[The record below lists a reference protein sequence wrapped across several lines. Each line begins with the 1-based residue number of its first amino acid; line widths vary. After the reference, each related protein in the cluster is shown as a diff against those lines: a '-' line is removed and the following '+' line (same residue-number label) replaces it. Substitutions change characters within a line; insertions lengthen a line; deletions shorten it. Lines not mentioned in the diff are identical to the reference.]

1 MERRNRGFT
10 LIELLV
16 VIGIIAILLAIIL
29 PALSRARRH
38 AEKVNCASNLRQ
50 IGMAFVEYSNRW
62 KGWMFPPGLGFSVPL
77 DQRWGVEV
85 FKPPVP
91 HPPILHCPADFE
103 PDGDHS
109 YILNGHIVTK
119 RIKYTSKLSPPMTPS
134 DLALAGEK
142 VAYRDD
148 YYLDPGDDYWAV
160 IDYEKHGRFNG
171 TNFLFMDIHVSCE
184 PPRDDVPTASDP
196 WDTPNPP

>member
-1 MERRNRGFT
+1 MKRARGFT

-16 VIGIIAILLAIIL
+16 VIGIIAILIAIIL
-29 PALSRARRH
+29 PVLSRVRRH
-38 AEKVNCASNLRQ
+38 AEKVQCESNLRQ
-50 IGMAFVEYSNRW
+50 IGMAFVMYSNHW
-62 KGWMFPPGLGFSVPL
+62 NGWIFPPGLGFSVPL

-91 HPPILHCPADFE
+91 HPPVVHCPSDPE

-119 RIKYTSKLSPPMTPS
+119 KIKFSSKLPPPMTSS
-134 DLALAGEK
+134 DLAVAGEK
-142 VAYRDD
+142 VSYRDD
-148 YYLDPGDDYWAV
+148 YYLDPADDYWAI
-160 IDYEKHGRFNG
+160 IDYERHGRNRG
-171 TNFLFMDIHVSCE
+171 TNFLYVDMHVSSE
-184 PPRDDVPTASDP
+184 PPRDDIANTNDP